1 LFDLRYY
8 IITIT
13 AVFLS
18 LTLGIF
24 IGNALLGNDLV
35 IAQQQEVIE
44 QLRQNFSKV
53 QEENRSL
60 QEQFRLFQVW
70 EETNRMFEDL
80 TLSLLGE
87 KTTSR
92 ARLVIVDTGDRE
104 LASHLTHYLQQWGF
118 AVAASCTI
126 AEGLAP
132 ENEALQE
139 IIQGRRDGSL
149 SEQKWQ
155 ELVSYL
161 AGAVTGT
168 RTTDLLE
175 QLAARGFLTLSG
187 SPAAGVEVVLLI
199 GGEGEGKPARIDR
212 LDNLL
217 IEAWLQEGVRVIVG
231 TRVGP
236 GSRLVQYRREGVS
249 TIGHL
254 DTAAGRLSLYHLL
267 TGAQEGHFGPGEEAD
282 ELLPLQWLRMQVGE
296 N

>member
-1 LFDLRYY
+1 
-8 IITIT
+8 
-13 AVFLS
+13 
-18 LTLGIF
+18 
-24 IGNALLGNDLV
+24 
-35 IAQQQEVIE
+35 
-44 QLRQNFSKV
+44 
-53 QEENRSL
+53 
-60 QEQFRLFQVW
+60 
-70 EETNRMFEDL
+70 
-80 TLSLLGE
+80 
-87 KTTSR
+87 
-92 ARLVIVDTGDRE
+92 
-104 LASHLTHYLQQWGF
+104 YLQQGGF

-155 ELVSYL
+155 GLVSYL

-168 RTTDLLE
+168 RTTDSLE

-254 DTAAGRLSLYHLL
+254 
-267 TGAQEGHFGPGEEAD
+267 
-282 ELLPLQWLRMQVGE
+282 
-296 N
+296 